1 MREQTQVVDVD
12 QATPAA
18 VDLEQF
24 ASYEDD
30 DGFVICDR
38 KNPNAW
44 IKAETTEQIER

>member
-12 QATPAA
+12 QAAPAA

-24 ASYEDD
+24 ASYEAD

-44 IKAETTEQIER
+44 IKAETTARIER